1 MTPVPTA
8 ITRKSTVLVIDDEPL
23 IQDIAA
29 MMIENFSYDVLVAG
43 DGLAGIR
50 LVEKHRQEI
59 FLVLCDVMM
68 AGMDGWQTTLALQ
81 KLAPELPIVLMSGQ
95 IIDQATCD
103 QHLVQPWATMQKPFI
118 FQTLKNLLQRAE
130 NAAVPLTDT
139 L

>member
-1 MTPVPTA
+1 MTAVKTVK
-8 ITRKSTVLVIDDEPL
+8 TMKNTVLVIDDEPL

-29 MMIENFSYDVLVAG
+29 MMIENVSYDVLVAG
-43 DGLAGIR
+43 DGLAGIQ

-59 FLVLCDVMM
+59 FLVLCDVTM

-81 KLAPELPIVLMSGQ
+81 KLAPELPIVLISGQ

-103 QHLVQPWATMQKPFI
+103 RHLVQPWATMQKPFI
-118 FQTLKNLLQRAE
+118 FQTFKNLLQRAQ
-130 NAAVPLTDT
+130 NAAPLSDT